1 MITNHLVPSSTMSAP
16 VELLRRVPL
25 LQSLSDAELRTIANL
40 STRRRVRAR
49 ETVVQQSEPGN
60 ELFVLVSGH
69 LKVISTDPEG
79 RDAGLNVMGPGE
91 VFGEVALLDGGP
103 RSATIVALG
112 EPCELLVIRREHWL
126 RFLKESPDTAVQLL
140 GVLAGRLRKLTERT
154 EDIAFLRVG
163 ERLAKTIAALA
174 STYGETQPDG
184 SIRLQL
190 KMSQQEMGD
199 LVGATRESA
208 NKQIRAWEQEGLVSQ
223 DHGHL
228 IIRDLEKLRGYRE
241 S

>member
-1 MITNHLVPSSTMSAP
+1 MTTSHLVRSGAMSAP
-16 VELLRRVPL
+16 IELLRRVPL
-25 LQSLSDAELRTIANL
+25 LQSLSDAELKTIAAL

-60 ELFVLVSGH
+60 ELFVLMTGH
-69 LKVISTDPEG
+69 LKVVSTDPEG

-103 RSATIVALG
+103 RSATIVAL

-126 RFLKESPDTAVQLL
+126 RFLRESPDTAVQLL
-140 GVLAGRLRKLTERT
+140 GVLAARLRKLTERA

-163 ERLAKTIAALA
+163 ERLAKTLAALA
-174 STYGETQPDG
+174 SSYGDKQPDG
-184 SIRLQL
+184 SIRLAL
-190 KMSQQEMGD
+190 RMSQQEMGD

-208 NKQIRAWEQEGLVSQ
+208 NKQIRAWEAEGLVRQ

-228 IIRDLEKLRGYRE
+228 IILDIEALRAWRE

>member
-1 MITNHLVPSSTMSAP
+1 
-16 VELLRRVPL
+16 
-25 LQSLSDAELRTIANL
+25 
-40 STRRRVRAR
+40 
-49 ETVVQQSEPGN
+49 VQQSEPGN
-60 ELFVLVSGH
+60 ELYVLVTGH
-69 LKVISTDPEG
+69 LKVVSTDPEG
-79 RDAGLNVMGPGE
+79 RDAGLGVMGPGE

-103 RSATIVALG
+103 RSATIIALD
-112 EPCELLVIRREHWL
+112 PCELLVIRREHFL

-140 GVLAGRLRKLTERT
+140 SVLAGRLRKLTERT

-174 STYGETQPDG
+174 SSYGEKQADG
-184 SIRLQL
+184 SLRLAL

-208 NKQIRAWEQEGLVSQ
+208 NKQIRAWEQDGLVSQ

-228 IIRDLEKLRGYRE
+228 IIHDLEKLRGYRE
-241 S
+241 N

>member
-1 MITNHLVPSSTMSAP
+1 MMTSHLVSSAAMSAP
-16 VELLRRVPL
+16 IELLRRVPL
-25 LQSLSDAELRTIANL
+25 LQSLSDAELKTIASL
-40 STRRRVRAR
+40 ATRKRVRAR
-49 ETVVQQSEPGN
+49 ETIVQQSEPGN

-69 LKVISTDPEG
+69 LKVVSTDPEG

-103 RSATIVALG
+103 RSATIVSL

-174 STYGETQPDG
+174 STYGEKQPDG
-184 SIRLQL
+184 SLRLAL

-228 IIRDLEKLRGYRE
+228 IIHDIDKLRGYRE

>member
-1 MITNHLVPSSTMSAP
+1 MTTSHLVSSATMSAP

-25 LQSLSDAELRTIANL
+25 LQSLSDGELRAIANL
-40 STRRRVRAR
+40 ATRKRVRVR
-49 ETVVQQSEPGN
+49 ETVVQQSEPGT
-60 ELFVLVSGH
+60 ELYVLVTGH
-69 LKVISTDPEG
+69 LKVVSTDPEG
-79 RDAGLNVMGPGE
+79 RDAGLGVMGPGE

-103 RSATIVALG
+103 RSATIVALD
-112 EPCELLVIRREHWL
+112 PCELLVIRREHFL
-126 RFLKESPDTAVQLL
+126 RFLKESPDTAVSLL

-174 STYGETQPDG
+174 SSYGEKQADG
-184 SIRLQL
+184 SMRLQL

-208 NKQIRAWEQEGLVSQ
+208 NKQIRAWEQDGLVSQ

-228 IIRDLEKLRGYRE
+228 IIHDLEKLRGYRE
-241 S
+241 N

>member
-1 MITNHLVPSSTMSAP
+1 MMTTHLVSSNAMSAP

-25 LQSLSDAELRTIANL
+25 LQSLSDAELRNVASL
-40 STRRRVRAR
+40 STKRRVRAR
-49 ETVVQQSEPGN
+49 EVVVQQSEPGN

-69 LKVISTDPEG
+69 LKVVSTDPEG
-79 RDAGLNVMGPGE
+79 RDAGLNVLGPGE

-103 RSATIVALG
+103 RSATIVALN
-112 EPCELLVIRREHWL
+112 EPCELLVIRRENWL
-126 RFLKESPDTAVQLL
+126 RFLRESPDTAVQLL
-140 GVLAGRLRKLTERT
+140 GVLAARLRKLTERT

-163 ERLAKTIAALA
+163 ERLAKTVATLA
-174 STYGETQPDG
+174 STYGEKQPDG
-184 SIRLQL
+184 SLRLAL

-208 NKQIRAWEQEGLVSQ
+208 NKQIRAWEQAGLVSQ

-228 IIRDLEKLRGYRE
+228 IVHDLERLRVYRE
-241 S
+241 T

>member
-1 MITNHLVPSSTMSAP
+1 MSAP
-16 VELLRRVPL
+16 IELLRRVPL
-25 LQSLSDAELRTIANL
+25 LQSLSDAELKTIASL
-40 STRRRVRAR
+40 ATRKRVRAR
-49 ETVVQQSEPGN
+49 ETIVQQSEPGN

-69 LKVISTDPEG
+69 LKVVSTDPEG

-103 RSATIVALG
+103 RSATIVSL

-174 STYGETQPDG
+174 STYGEKQPDG
-184 SIRLQL
+184 SLRLAL

-208 NKQIRAWEQEGLVSQ
+208 NKQIRAWEQEDLVSQ

-228 IIRDLEKLRGYRE
+228 IIHDIDKLRGYRE

>member
-1 MITNHLVPSSTMSAP
+1 MMTSHLVSSNAMSAP

-69 LKVISTDPEG
+69 LKVVSTDPEG

-103 RSATIVALG
+103 RSATIVALS

-174 STYGETQPDG
+174 STYGEQQPDG

-190 KMSQQEMGD
+190 KMSQQEIGD

-208 NKQIRAWEQEGLVSQ
+208 NKQIRAWEQDGLVSQ

>member
-1 MITNHLVPSSTMSAP
+1 MMTSHLVSSNAMSAP
-16 VELLRRVPL
+16 IELLRRVPL
-25 LQSLSDAELRTIANL
+25 LQSLSDAELKTIANL

-60 ELFVLVSGH
+60 ELFVLMSGH
-69 LKVISTDPEG
+69 LKVVSTDPEG

-103 RSATIVALG
+103 RSATIVAL

-126 RFLKESPDTAVQLL
+126 RFLRESPDTAVQLL
-140 GVLAGRLRKLTERT
+140 GVLAARLRKLTERT

-163 ERLAKTIAALA
+163 ERLAKTLAALA
-174 STYGETQPDG
+174 STYGEKQPDG
-184 SIRLQL
+184 SIRLAL

-208 NKQIRAWEQEGLVSQ
+208 NKQIRAWEQEGLVKQ

-228 IIRDLEKLRGYRE
+228 IILDIDALRGWRE

>member
-1 MITNHLVPSSTMSAP
+1 MMTSHLVSSNAMSAP
-16 VELLRRVPL
+16 IELLRRVPL

-60 ELFVLVSGH
+60 ELFVLMTGH
-69 LKVISTDPEG
+69 LKVVSTDPEG

-103 RSATIVALG
+103 RSATIVAL

-126 RFLKESPDTAVQLL
+126 RFLRESPDTAVQLL

-163 ERLAKTIAALA
+163 ERLAKTLAALA
-174 STYGETQPDG
+174 SSYGDKQPDG
-184 SIRLQL
+184 SIRLAL

-208 NKQIRAWEQEGLVSQ
+208 NKQIRAWEAEGLVAQ

-228 IIRDLEKLRGYRE
+228 IIRDLEALRRWRE